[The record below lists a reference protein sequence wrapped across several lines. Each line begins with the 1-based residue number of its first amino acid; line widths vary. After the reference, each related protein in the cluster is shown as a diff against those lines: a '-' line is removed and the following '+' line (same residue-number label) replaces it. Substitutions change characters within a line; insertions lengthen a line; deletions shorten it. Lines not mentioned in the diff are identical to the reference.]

1 MNRASKEHDMRNRL
15 DQERTERG
23 ATLVEYSML
32 LALFAL
38 AMLPAVSVTKDA
50 IADSQARSVSHF
62 ATTAYTF
69 GNDDGGGGGD
79 GTTTT
84 TTLPPT
90 TTTTTVPPTTTTT
103 TLPPTTTTTTV
114 PPTTTT
120 VPPTTTTTTIPPNQ
134 TSTATYEDEVS
145 VTFNETDGVVTN
157 ESIEADGWTYEIIED
172 SGTKV
177 HLKFTRKD
185 PDKSVVM
192 KGWIDETGNLKTN
205 VADK

>member
-90 TTTTTVPPTTTTT
+90 TTTT
-103 TLPPTTTTTTV
+103 
-114 PPTTTT
+114 

-134 TSTATYEDEVS
+134 TSTATYGDEVS
-145 VTFNETDGVVTN
+145 VTFNETDGVVTY

-205 VADK
+205 VAAKDK